1 MAVVEVRSAQV
12 PDLSMLSVTLQS
24 LLGDGKGIPRHL
36 RLRLLSVMHTP
47 AGRAALRPMVSQPGR
62 RRQIP
67 SAVAPLTP
75 VADLPIDVQVDA
87 LRSNHNDQ
95 LRDNLVE
102 IYGDRVPQVW
112 RAAAEQPARWS
123 RSLGDVLADVW
134 DGPGRDAWSR
144 SRPALDRERRRHED
158 LAARGATHT
167 LLNTLSP
174 RIRFECGTFVLDG
187 RVRVPLRK
195 RKVVLA
201 PMISA
206 PDSMVVENSDPV
218 AVVVG
223 YPLSGALAGWTP
235 AGLPD
240 RESADPLATVIGQVR
255 ADVLR
260 LLVLPLSM
268 SALAAELNCAPST
281 ATHHCNTLA
290 AAGLVERVR
299 QGKSILVRRTTRG
312 AGLVELFS

>member
-1 MAVVEVRSAQV
+1 MAIEPRSVLV
-12 PDLSMLSVTLQS
+12 PDLSMLSVTLQA
-24 LLGDGKGIPRHL
+24 LLGDGKGIPKPL

-47 AGRAALRPMVSQPGR
+47 AGRAALRPMVIVPGQ

-75 VADLPIDVQVDA
+75 IGNLPMETQIEA

-102 IYGDRVPQVW
+102 IYGDRIPAVW

-123 RSLGDVLADVW
+123 RALGDAFADAW
-134 DGPGRDAWSR
+134 SGPGRDAWSR
-144 SRPALDRERRRHED
+144 SRPALDRELRRHEN
-158 LAARGATHT
+158 LVARGATHT

-174 RIRFECGTFVLDG
+174 RIQFDRGRFVLDG
-187 RVRVPLRK
+187 RVQVPVGNRK
-195 RKVVLA
+195 IVLA

-206 PDSMVVENSDPV
+206 PDSMVVENSDPI

-223 YPLSGALAGWTP
+223 YALSGALGYWMP
-235 AGLPD
+235 GGLPVRQSSD
-240 RESADPLATVIGQVR
+240 ALATVIGHVR

-260 LLVLPLSM
+260 RLVLPMSM
-268 SALAAELNCAPST
+268 SSLAAELNCAPST
-281 ATHHCNTLA
+281 ATHHCNTLES
-290 AAGLVERVR
+290 AGLVERIR
-299 QGKSILVRRTTRG
+299 QGKSILVRRTSRG
-312 AGLVELFS
+312 AGLVDLFS